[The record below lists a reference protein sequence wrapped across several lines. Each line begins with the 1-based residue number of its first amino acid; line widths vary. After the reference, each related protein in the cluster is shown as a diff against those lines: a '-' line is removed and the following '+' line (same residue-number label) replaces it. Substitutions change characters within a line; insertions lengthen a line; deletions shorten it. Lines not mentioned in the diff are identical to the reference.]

1 MSKCI
6 SHQLRDHASYVYKI
20 ILGLRQ
26 SLIIYLL
33 GFKLI
38 EKKTINHNKK
48 IVFPFA
54 TYFWLNWQHI
64 IILLFN
70 LPYTFGPILW
80 YYLLS
85 FPCASSLIYNIWK
98 VTKLTLCHVFQDGH
112 HQDNRICGVV
122 AIYILVLTPAQ
133 VEVAELFVDCTHFY
147 WSTFFFFFH

>member
-20 ILGLRQ
+20 ILGPRQ

-48 IVFPFA
+48 NRVPICNLFLAELA
-54 TYFWLNWQHI
+54 THNHSI
-64 IILLFN
+64 IN

-122 AIYILVLTPAQ
+122 AISLCWLIPTSRWLNFLLIVHISIGPP
-133 VEVAELFVDCTHFY
+133 
-147 WSTFFFFFH
+147 FFFFH

>member
-1 MSKCI
+1 MLVFQITKI
-6 SHQLRDHASYVYKI
+6 SSSFIKMKPYI
-20 ILGLRQ
+20 I
-26 SLIIYLL
+26 
-33 GFKLI
+33 
-38 EKKTINHNKK
+38 KK

-54 TYFWLNWQHI
+54 NYFWLNWQHI

-122 AIYILVLTPAQ
+122 AISLCWLIPTSRWLNFLLIVHISIGPR
-133 VEVAELFVDCTHFY
+133 
-147 WSTFFFFFH
+147 FFFFFINFEFKSEDPSHLFIRMAQKICLI

>member
-1 MSKCI
+1 MLVFQITKI
-6 SHQLRDHASYVYKI
+6 SSSFIKMKPYI
-20 ILGLRQ
+20 I
-26 SLIIYLL
+26 
-33 GFKLI
+33 
-38 EKKTINHNKK
+38 KK

-122 AIYILVLTPAQ
+122 AISLCWLIPTSRWLNFLLIVHISIGPP
-133 VEVAELFVDCTHFY
+133 
-147 WSTFFFFFH
+147 FFFFINFEFKSEDPSHLFIRMAQKICLI